1 MTEPEGDCTN
11 IEIDNTK
18 EKILKELA
26 ALKDSIRK
34 IESSCNE
41 SISFLGIKSDAIG
54 QELCDFKQSN
64 NSTNYQIGTLVGEI
78 EKSKKDIMEIRE
90 MILHID
96 YWLSNSGI
104 KEESKNSN
112 IQNLKKENEK
122 LRQENL
128 LNTENKFHENAFR
141 MVIDELVKD
150 NVGLKKKIER
160 LTNLSEVNIDLQKEI
175 DNCIKEIEELKKR
188 NEELTI
194 ENQLISI
201 SNIEDFE
208 LSKTKLH
215 FCGIEGF
222 NEMLNNIQKGNVIK
236 AKDVENRLKEE
247 NLKLK
252 KVFGEIS
259 RMLDDCL

>member
-1 MTEPEGDCTN
+1 M
-11 IEIDNTK
+11 K
-18 EKILKELA
+18 EEILKELA
-26 ALKDSIRK
+26 ALKDSIIK
-34 IESSCNE
+34 VESSCNK
-41 SISFLGIKSDAIG
+41 SISDLRIETNAIK
-54 QELCDFKQSN
+54 QEFFDFKNSN
-64 NSTNYQIGTLVGEI
+64 KHINYEIGVLLGDI

-104 KEESKNSN
+104 KEESENSN
-112 IQNLKKENEK
+112 IQNLKKEN
-122 LRQENL
+122 
-128 LNTENKFHENAFR
+128 
-141 MVIDELVKD
+141 
-150 NVGLKKKIER
+150 
-160 LTNLSEVNIDLQKEI
+160 
-175 DNCIKEIEELKKR
+175 EELKKR

-208 LSKTKLH
+208 LSKTKLN

-252 KVFGEIS
+252 KAFGEIS